1 MKKFY
6 DGERLSMYENKYVTV
21 EHHTVDFGFPL
32 HWHSFLE
39 IEIVTEGEGYTT
51 INGTDYDVSQYNVYL
66 ISATDFHSFKV
77 SRHTEIINISFNRNL
92 VSDADLSK
100 LFFAKNEKG
109 YKFSE
114 DELRRIV
121 YASELLEH
129 ECLINGDAVGQLLS
143 YILNCIFRKRGELAP
158 SEQIGQHANAI
169 RDSLLYIEE
178 HFREDI
184 SLEEVSR
191 RVGYSTS
198 YFSRIFKIATGQSYV
213 DTITDLR
220 LSNARTL
227 LSNGYSVSESCFSSG
242 FGSISGFFVA
252 FKKKFGVAPSKYTE
266 K

>member
-1 MKKFY
+1 MKSFY
-6 DGERLSMYENKYVTV
+6 DGERLSMHENKYVTV
-21 EHHTVDFGFPL
+21 EHHTVDSSFPL

-51 INGTDYDVSQYNVYL
+51 INGRDYDVSQYNVYL

-92 VSDADLSK
+92 VSDSDLSK
-100 LFFAKNEKG
+100 LFFAKSEKG

-129 ECLINGDAVGQLLS
+129 ECLIDGDAVGQLLS
-143 YILNCIFRKRGELAP
+143 YILNCIFRKRGEHDEK
-158 SEQIGQHANAI
+158 EQIGQHANAI
-169 RDSLLYIEE
+169 RDALLYIEE

-198 YFSRIFKIATGQSYV
+198 YFSRLFKSATGQSYV
-213 DTITDLR
+213 DMITDLR

-227 LSNGYSVSESCFSSG
+227 LANGYSVSDACFSSG
-242 FGSISGFFVA
+242 FGSLSGFFVS